1 MSDLKKT
8 VIKGTIWS
16 VFGQLASLIIVLA
29 TNIWMARLLSPKE
42 FGQVGVIMFFITLTS
57 VFTES
62 GLGGALV
69 RKKEATQK
77 DYSTVFVTNLVLSF
91 FCYALIWFSAG
102 AIATYYEDKL
112 LKNLLLVA
120 GVVLIINAFQLTQ
133 NAKLMSEL
141 KFKQKSLYRF
151 VSVLIASVFG
161 VYLAYKGFG
170 VWALIIIQILT
181 ALISTLLLW
190 IFEGFFL
197 RLQFSRAS
205 FKELYAFG
213 VNTTAASLLNTGFDN
228 IYQLVLAKYFSLA
241 QTGYFYQAKKLQ
253 DVPGGIIN
261 MVTQSVVFSSLA
273 KLQDD
278 KVAFTKAYNKI
289 TLYFLVML
297 GFISTFI
304 YIYSEPIVYL
314 LYGKE
319 WAGAVFYMQLLTIAS
334 FFYIQE
340 KINRVIFKVFNQ
352 TRQILY
358 LEYFKKTIQL
368 ISIGVGV
375 YFLDF
380 KILIIGYVIT
390 NTIGYFVNYYY
401 SRKIIGSFSGYE
413 LMIVFKVCLLSFL
426 AILSALFFFKT
437 TKLDGVRMFLSIS
450 LLFFFYLVGLYL
462 LRIINIKK
470 EVMNIFKLY
479 KNDK

>member
-8 VIKGTIWS
+8 ILKGTLWS

-29 TNIWMARLLSPKE
+29 TNIWMARLLSPRE
-42 FGQVGVIMFFITLTS
+42 FGQVGVIMFFITLTT

-69 RKKEATQK
+69 RKKEATQE

-91 FCYALIWFSAG
+91 FCYTLLWFSAG

-112 LKNLLLVA
+112 LKNLLIVA
-120 GVVLIINAFQLTQ
+120 GVVLVINAFQLTQ

-141 KFKQKSLYRF
+141 KFKQISLYRF
-151 VSVLIASVFG
+151 VSVLIASVVG

-197 RLQFSRAS
+197 KLQFSRVS

-213 VNTTAASLLNTGFDN
+213 VNTTAASLLNTGFEN

-261 MVTQSVVFSSLA
+261 MVTQSVIFSNLA
-273 KLQDD
+273 KLQDN

-289 TLYFLVML
+289 TLYFVVML

-304 YIYSEPIVYL
+304 YVYSEPIVYL

-319 WAGAVFYMQLLTIAS
+319 WSGAVFYMQLLTLAS

-340 KINRVIFKVFNQ
+340 LINRVIFKVFNQ

-358 LEYFKKTIQL
+358 LEYLKKTIQAT
-368 ISIGVGV
+368 SIGVGI
-375 YFLDF
+375 YYLNME
-380 KILIIGYVIT
+380 ILIIGFVIT
-390 NTIGYFVNYYY
+390 NFIGYFINYYY
-401 SRKIIGSFSGYE
+401 SRRVLGSVNYYE
-413 LMIVFKVCLLSFL
+413 LIAVFKIC
-426 AILSALFFFKT
+426 I
-437 TKLDGVRMFLSIS
+437 IS
-450 LLFFFYLVGLYL
+450 LTTIILINLIILKIDLHEIELFLTFPLLLILFVFGLYVL
-462 LRIINIKK
+462 KVIDIKNEIK
-470 EVMNIFKLY
+470 ILVKLY
-479 KNDK
+479 KK

>member
-91 FCYALIWFSAG
+91 FCYALICFSAG
-102 AIATYYEDKL
+102 AIATYYDDNL
-112 LKNLLLVA
+112 LKNLLVVA

-228 IYQLVLAKYFSLA
+228 VYQLVLAKYFSLA

-261 MVTQSVVFSSLA
+261 MVTQSVVFPSLA

-297 GFISTFI
+297 GFISTFV
-304 YIYSEPIVYL
+304 YVYSEPIVYL

-340 KINRVIFKVFNQ
+340 LINRVIFKVFDQ

-358 LEYFKKTIQL
+358 LEYSKKTVQA
-368 ISIGVGV
+368 ISIGIGI
-375 YFLDF
+375 YYLNME
-380 KILIIGYVIT
+380 ILIIGFVIS
-390 NTIGYFVNYYY
+390 NIIGYFITYYY
-401 SRKIIGSFSGYE
+401 SRRVLGLVTYFE
-413 LMIVFKVCLLSFL
+413 LFTVFKICIISLTTIIIINFI
-426 AILSALFFFKT
+426 ILKIELQEIK
-437 TKLDGVRMFLSIS
+437 MFLTLP
-450 LLFFFYLVGLYL
+450 LLFIIFIFGLYVFKAID
-462 LRIINIKK
+462 IISELKTI
-470 EVMNIFKLY
+470 VKLY
-479 KNDK
+479 KK

>member
-120 GVVLIINAFQLTQ
+120 GIVLIINAFQLTQ

-228 IYQLVLAKYFSLA
+228 VYQLVLAKYFSLA

-261 MVTQSVVFSSLA
+261 MVTQSVVFPSLA

-297 GFISTFI
+297 GFISTFV
-304 YIYSEPIVYL
+304 YVYSEPIVYL

-340 KINRVIFKVFNQ
+340 LINRVIFKVFDQ

-358 LEYFKKTIQL
+358 LEYSKKTVQA
-368 ISIGVGV
+368 ISIGIGI
-375 YFLDF
+375 YYLNME
-380 KILIIGYVIT
+380 ILIIGFVIS
-390 NTIGYFVNYYY
+390 NIIGYFITYYY
-401 SRKIIGSFSGYE
+401 SRRVLGLVTYFE
-413 LMIVFKVCLLSFL
+413 LFTVFKICIISLTTIIIINFI
-426 AILSALFFFKT
+426 ILKIELQEIK
-437 TKLDGVRMFLSIS
+437 MFLTLP
-450 LLFFFYLVGLYL
+450 LLFIIFIFGLYVFKAID
-462 LRIINIKK
+462 IISELKTI
-470 EVMNIFKLY
+470 VKLY
-479 KNDK
+479 KK